1 MSSIPPPPPLPPSY
15 HPSPPHLE
23 EPLLAPRPHKLT
35 PDLPAEMAR
44 TLDNQVARD
53 LSIPPPPPGVNHYG
67 APPSLPSGSHNM
79 TPGFVVPTLSTTPA
93 PIPPPGDSWTPWQVP
108 KTGSPPSGISL
119 QLPPSSSLPYPGP
132 PSPEDT
138 LTATMGSLSVSG
150 PSPKKTS
157 EPPSLTASL
166 PTISSLIAAL
176 PSVQTPTNT
185 PASKIAW
192 CRDVIGLVDRL
203 YVTPNQTGSADPPSG
218 PIHVADQE
226 LNRLVEIA
234 VPMVL
239 QYANPNPVPQQLPLH
254 VAEALY
260 LRAKFESTGAY
271 PQFIPQNSRMAFRDY
286 ERAARAG
293 YSTAW
298 FKIGR
303 DYENFG
309 DSQHAKDCYERGIRN
324 NNESCLYRMGMA
336 HLVGQ
341 LGLPANTEVALP
353 LLQRA
358 ATLATVDSPQPAY
371 VFGLLLL
378 GEFSHASVPPHLF
391 TPLIPPGSSR
401 DNEARRH
408 LERAAYLN
416 FAAAQYKLGHAYEF
430 AQPPFP
436 FDALL
441 SVQYYSLASQQGEIE
456 ADMALS
462 KWFLCGSEG
471 AFDKDESLAF
481 TFAEKAARKGL
492 PSAEFAMGYYVEV
505 GVGGPKDIE
514 AARKWYERAS
524 QHGNADATER
534 LAALSQPAPVSLSRQ
549 EHENLTETTLVRK
562 RTQAKQ
568 RSDAS
573 GSGAGPRTG
582 ARQNGQQVVA
592 VIRQSSLAHRPGPG
606 PNPGYAAPPVPAM
619 LTQSGN
625 PPAGMP
631 PPPVNEGYANPHRQ
645 SPMGSPNLNSEGYPQ
660 QRQPPPQGPP
670 SGGSGFRP
678 MSQHAAGH
686 QSTLPPPQLH
696 ASLPP
701 PQPHASL
708 PPPGS
713 GQGYPSPR
721 MSAYGQG
728 ARPPQ
733 QQPGAGPS
741 GPGGP
746 GGRRPGPPRTASGTG
761 PTFLGGGPPQQSSAP
776 GSALS
781 SPGVYDAPM
790 KPPGP
795 KGPAT
800 FQEMGFQSE
809 KLDKDNCVI
818 M

>member
-1 MSSIPPPPPLPPSY
+1 
-15 HPSPPHLE
+15 
-23 EPLLAPRPHKLT
+23 
-35 PDLPAEMAR
+35 
-44 TLDNQVARD
+44 
-53 LSIPPPPPGVNHYG
+53 
-67 APPSLPSGSHNM
+67 M
-79 TPGFVVPTLSTTPA
+79 TPGFIAPTLSTTPS
-93 PIPPPGDSWTPWQVP
+93 PLPPPSGSWMPWQVP
-108 KTGSPPSGISL
+108 QSGSPPSGLSL
-119 QLPPSSSLPYPGP
+119 QLPPSSGNSAQPSQMHQPDHSPVHSLPYPGP
-132 PSPEDT
+132 PSPEGT
-138 LTATMGSLSVSG
+138 LTSAMGSLAVSG
-150 PSPKKTS
+150 SSQKPGS
-157 EPPSLTASL
+157 EPPSLTAPL

-176 PSVQTPTNT
+176 PSVQTPNNT

-203 YVTPNQTGSADPPSG
+203 YVIPNQTGSADPPSG
-218 PIHVADQE
+218 PIHVADSE

-254 VAEALY
+254 VAEAIY
-260 LRAKFESTGAY
+260 LRAKFESNGGY
-271 PQFIPQNSRMAFRDY
+271 PQFIPQNPRMAFRDY

-293 YSTAW
+293 FATAW
-298 FKIGR
+298 FKLGR

-341 LGLPANTEVALP
+341 LGLPANPEAALP

-378 GEFSHASVPPHLF
+378 GEFTHASVPPHLF

-430 AQPPFP
+430 AQAPFP

-514 AARKWYERAS
+514 GARKWYERAS

-534 LAALSQPAPVSLSRQ
+534 LAALSQPAPVALSRQ
-549 EHENLTETTLVRK
+549 EHDNLTEVTLVRK

-573 GSGAGPRTG
+573 GSAMGPRAG
-582 ARQNGQQVVA
+582 GRPNGQQLVA
-592 VIRQSSLAHRPGPG
+592 NIRKNSLAYRP
-606 PNPGYAAPPVPAM
+606 PNPGYAPPPVP
-619 LTQSGN
+619 N
-625 PPAGMP
+625 PQPVGV
-631 PPPVNEGYANPHRQ
+631 PPVNEGYATPYRKT
-645 SPMGSPNLNSEGYPQ
+645 SMGSPNPNPNSEGYPPPP
-660 QRQPPPQGPP
+660 QRQPPPQAPP
-670 SGGSGFRP
+670 TGGSGFRP
-678 MSQHAAGH
+678 MPQHAAGAHPH
-686 QSTLPPPQLH
+686 QSTLPPPQLQH
-696 ASLPP
+696 ANIPP

-708 PPPGS
+708 PPQGS
-713 GQGYPSPR
+713 GPGYPSPR
-721 MSAYGQG
+721 VSAYGQG
-728 ARPPQ
+728 ARPPS
-733 QQPGAGPS
+733 QPGP

-746 GGRRPGPPRTASGTG
+746 GGPGRRPPRTASGSG
-761 PTFLGGGPPQQSSAP
+761 PAIGGPPPRHSSGP
-776 GSALS
+776 GPGPPP
-781 SPGVYDAPM
+781 PGVYDPPV
-790 KPPGP
+790 KPLGP

-800 FQEMGFQSE
+800 FEEMGFCSE
-809 KLDKDNCVI
+809 PTHSKDCVI

>member
-1 MSSIPPPPPLPPSY
+1 MSSIPPPPQPEY
-15 HPSPPHLE
+15 RPSPPHLE
-23 EPLLAPRPHKLT
+23 EPLLAPRPHKIT

-44 TLDNQVARD
+44 TLDSQVARD
-53 LSIPPPPPGVNHYG
+53 LSNPQPHPGLNHHS
-67 APPSLPSGSHNM
+67 ASFLSSGMPNP
-79 TPGFVVPTLSTTPA
+79 TPGFIAPALSTTPTPLPPPA
-93 PIPPPGDSWTPWQVP
+93 GSWSPWKMPQSGSPPPGL
-108 KTGSPPSGISL
+108 SL
-119 QLPPSSSLPYPGP
+119 QVPPSSTNPAQQSQMHQAEHSPLQPLPYPGP
-132 PSPEDT
+132 PSPSDPIT
-138 LTATMGSLSVSG
+138 SAMGSLSVS
-150 PSPKKTS
+150 KAS
-157 EPPSLTASL
+157 EPPSLTAPL

-176 PSVQTPTNT
+176 PSVQTPNNT

-203 YVTPNQTGSADPPSG
+203 YVTPNQTGSADPAPG

-226 LNRLVEIA
+226 LNLLVEIA

-239 QYANPNPVPQQLPLH
+239 QFANPNPVPQQLPPH
-254 VAEALY
+254 VAEAIY

-271 PQFIPQNSRMAFRDY
+271 PQFIPQNPRTAFRDY

-293 YSTAW
+293 FSAAW
-298 FKIGR
+298 FKLGR

-309 DSQHAKDCYERGIRN
+309 DSPHAKDCYERGIRN

-341 LGLPANTEVALP
+341 LGLPPSPETALP

-358 ATLATVDSPQPAY
+358 ATVATVDSPQPAY

-378 GEFSHASVPPHLF
+378 GEFSHATVAPHLF
-391 TPLIPPGSSR
+391 TPGIPPGSSR

-408 LERAAYLN
+408 LERAAFLN
-416 FAAAQYKLGHAYEF
+416 FAPAQYKLGHAYEF

-514 AARKWYERAS
+514 AALRWYERAS
-524 QHGNADATER
+524 QHGNTEATER
-534 LAALSQPAPVSLSRQ
+534 LAALSQPAPVALSRQ
-549 EHENLTETTLVRK
+549 EHDNLTEVTLVRK

-568 RSDAS
+568 RSDAR
-573 GSGAGPRTG
+573 GPAAGPRLG
-582 ARQNGQQVVA
+582 GRGDSQQVVA
-592 VIRQSSLAHRPGPG
+592 NIRKNSLAHRPGPN
-606 PNPGYAAPPVPAM
+606 PNPGFPSPPVPVP
-619 LTQSGN
+619 TRSDI
-625 PPAGMP
+625 PPAAWLALGQRRLSIS
-631 PPPVNEGYANPHRQ
+631 V
-645 SPMGSPNLNSEGYPQ
+645 SPIVRGAGV
-660 QRQPPPQGPP
+660 PP
-670 SGGSGFRP
+670 SGPSGASGFRP
-678 MSQHAAGH
+678 QPQGSAGPLPH
-686 QSTLPPPQLH
+686 QSTLPPPQPH
-696 ASLPP
+696 SSLPP
-701 PQPHASL
+701 
-708 PPPGS
+708 
-713 GQGYPSPR
+713 QG
-721 MSAYGQG
+721 
-728 ARPPQ
+728 
-733 QQPGAGPS
+733 S

-746 GGRRPGPPRTASGTG
+746 GGFQSPRPPGQQQYGQIARPPSVGTGPGGPGPGRRPPRTGSGSGFG
-761 PTFLGGGPPQQSSAP
+761 PPGGGPPPQQASAP
-776 GSALS
+776 APTP
-781 SPGVYDAPM
+781 PGVYDAPM
-790 KPPGP
+790 KPPPP

-800 FQEMGFQSE
+800 FQEMGFQSQKLQE
-809 KLDKDNCVI
+809 KDCII